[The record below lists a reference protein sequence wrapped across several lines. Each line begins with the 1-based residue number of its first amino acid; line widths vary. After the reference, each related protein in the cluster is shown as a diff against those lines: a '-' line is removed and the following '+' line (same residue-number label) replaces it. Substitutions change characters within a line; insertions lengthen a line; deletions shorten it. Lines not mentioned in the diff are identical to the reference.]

1 MATPQVVLVTGAS
14 SGFGRSTAESLARA
28 GHVVVAGMRAV
39 DGRNAANRAALDDL
53 AAAERLQVRAVE
65 LDVQSQRSVDDA
77 VEDVVREHGRI
88 DVLVQNAG
96 HMASGPAEAFTAEQ
110 FAHLYDVNVVG
121 AHRVARAVLPHMRR
135 RRSGFVIWVGSSS
148 SRGGH
153 PPFLAPYFAA
163 KAGMDALAESY
174 AAETIR
180 FGIDSTIVVP
190 GAFTSGTNHFTN
202 ASTPDD
208 TARVAEHDAE
218 YGALRRSLTSRL
230 AAIVPSDAD
239 VQDVADEIVRVVG
252 LPTGGRPFRVHVDPS
267 RDGSE
272 VVSVVADRI
281 RAEFYH
287 RVGIEDLLSTNAA
300 L

>member
-1 MATPQVVLVTGAS
+1 M
-14 SGFGRSTAESLARA
+14 
-28 GHVVVAGMRAV
+28 
-39 DGRNAANRAALDDL
+39 
-53 AAAERLQVRAVE
+53 
-65 LDVQSQRSVDDA
+65 
-77 VEDVVREHGRI
+77 
-88 DVLVQNAG
+88 
-96 HMASGPAEAFTAEQ
+96 
-110 FAHLYDVNVVG
+110 
-121 AHRVARAVLPHMRR
+121 
-135 RRSGFVIWVGSSS
+135 
-148 SRGGH
+148 
-153 PPFLAPYFAA
+153 
-163 KAGMDALAESY
+163 
-174 AAETIR
+174 
-180 FGIDSTIVVP
+180 
-190 GAFTSGTNHFTN
+190 
-202 ASTPDD
+202 
-208 TARVAEHDAE
+208 AEHDAE